1 MAGAPINFDT
11 WPWLYWGQVKPRH
24 TALFL
29 EGEAISWQRL
39 VSDIGNIPT
48 LPKPKSRYVAIL
60 SQNDYQTL
68 LVILAAWQQG
78 LKTLLINPAFSQA
91 HQKEVLDKAGIEMV
105 IDPHTDFPST
115 ESQQSELVPFDTQD
129 ILTLVLTSGSTG
141 TPKAVTHNA
150 KAHLASA
157 SGLFS
162 LMPFGESDCWL
173 LSLPLFHVSGLA
185 IIWRWLQRGATLKI
199 ADTKGDALRSA
210 LEGVTHASLV
220 PTQLQRLLQGERPAS
235 LTSVLL
241 GGAFIPQA
249 LVDEA
254 EAKGIGCWCGYGMT
268 EMASTITAK
277 RANGLF
283 SVGRPL
289 PHRELMLSSLG
300 EIMVKGDT
308 LSSGYLIGG
317 KLEPF
322 SDGWFAT
329 KDKGEWVDGE
339 LQILGRLDNMFI
351 CGGENVQPESI
362 ERVLSGFEGIEQLF
376 ILPVVDAKWGQV
388 PVALVMGNVN
398 QGNFLAYAKSLL
410 PPHQVPKA
418 AYSIPKHLL
427 DGGIKISRR
436 ALADWLANEKLAQ
449 R

>member
-11 WPWLYWGQVKPRH
+11 WPWLYWGEVKPQH

-39 VSDIGNIPT
+39 VSDIGSMPL
-48 LPKPKSRYVAIL
+48 LPKPKSRYVAIH

-78 LKTLLINPAFSQA
+78 VKTLLINTAFSPA
-91 HQKEVLDKAGIEMV
+91 LQKDVLDNAGIEMI
-105 IDPHTDFPST
+105 IDPRTVFPST
-115 ESQQSELVPFDTQD
+115 ESQQSVVVPFDTQD

-141 TPKAVTHNA
+141 IPKAVTHNA
-150 KAHLASA
+150 NAHMASA

-185 IIWRWLQRGATLKI
+185 IIWRWLQRGAALKI
-199 ADTKGDALRSA
+199 ADTKGDALCSA
-210 LEGVTHASLV
+210 LEGVTHVSLV
-220 PTQLQRLLQGERPAS
+220 PTQLQRLLQGEFPS
-235 LTSVLL
+235 LLTSVLL
-241 GGAFIPQA
+241 GGAVIPQA

-277 RANGLF
+277 RADGCF

-289 PHRELMLSSLG
+289 PYRELMLSSLG
-300 EIMVKGDT
+300 EIMVKGAT
-308 LSSGYLIGG
+308 LSSGYLIDG
-317 KLEPF
+317 KLEPL

-329 KDKGEWVDGE
+329 KDKGEWLEDD

-376 ILPVVDAKWGQV
+376 ILPMADPKWGQV
-388 PVALVMGNVN
+388 PVALVTGNVN
-398 QGNFLAYAKSLL
+398 QSDFLAYAKSLL
-410 PPHQVPKA
+410 PSHQVPKA

-427 DGGIKISRR
+427 DGGIKISHR

>member
-1 MAGAPINFDT
+1 MAGAPISFDT
-11 WPWLYWGQVKPRH
+11 WPWLYWGEVKPQH

-29 EGEAISWQRL
+29 EGEVISWQRL
-39 VSDIGNIPT
+39 VSDIGSMPL
-48 LPKPKSRYVAIL
+48 LPKPHSRYLAIL

-91 HQKEVLDKAGIEMV
+91 LQKEVLEKAAIEMV
-105 IDPHTDFPST
+105 IDPHTVFPST
-115 ESQQSELVPFDTQD
+115 ESQQCVVVPFDTND

-150 KAHLASA
+150 NAHMTSA

-173 LSLPLFHVSGLA
+173 LSLPIFHISGLA
-185 IIWRWLQRGATLKI
+185 IIWRWLQRGAALKI
-199 ADTKGDALRSA
+199 ANTKGDALRSA

-220 PTQLQRLLQGERPAS
+220 PTQLQRLMQGERPSS

-241 GGAFIPQA
+241 GGAVISQA

-254 EAKGIGCWCGYGMT
+254 ETKGIGCWCGYGMT
-268 EMASTITAK
+268 EMASTISAK
-277 RANGLF
+277 RADRRF
-283 SVGRPL
+283 SVGSPL

-300 EIMVKGDT
+300 EIMVKGET

-317 KLEPF
+317 KLEPL

-329 KDKGEWVDGE
+329 KDKGEWVEGE
-339 LQILGRLDNMFI
+339 LHILGRLDNMFI

-362 ERVLSGFEGIEQLF
+362 ERVLSVFEGVKQLF
-376 ILPVVDAKWGQV
+376 ILPVADEKWGQV

-398 QGNFLAYAKSLL
+398 QGDFLAYASSLL
-410 PPHQVPKA
+410 PPHQVPKTV
-418 AYSIPKHLL
+418 YSIPKHLL
-427 DGGIKISRR
+427 DVGIKISRR
-436 ALADWLANEKLAQ
+436 VLADWLAKEKMAQ